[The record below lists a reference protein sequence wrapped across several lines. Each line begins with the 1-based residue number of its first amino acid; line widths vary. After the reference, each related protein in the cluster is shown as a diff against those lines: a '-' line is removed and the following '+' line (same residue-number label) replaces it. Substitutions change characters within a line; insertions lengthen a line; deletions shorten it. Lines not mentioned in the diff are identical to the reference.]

1 MTMTVNC
8 GGTKESTKTVRD
20 KARMVIACVFL
31 CVFVCY
37 ALCCV
42 LYCVVIVSA
51 KLLHGVVRRMSDFQ
65 EWAVGGLQ
73 RENHGFL

>member
-8 GGTKESTKTVRD
+8 GTKESTKTVRD
-20 KARMVIACVFL
+20 KARMVIACVLL
-31 CVFVCY
+31 CVMHCVVCY
-37 ALCCV
+37 I
-42 LYCVVIVSA
+42 YCVVIVSA

>member
-1 MTMTVNC
+1 MDDYDSELWY
-8 GGTKESTKTVRD
+8 KRISTKTVRD
-20 KARMVIACVFL
+20 KARMVIACV
-31 CVFVCY
+31 CFVCY
-37 ALCCV
+37 ALRCV